1 MMLRTK
7 QTTKTAISILPSSS
21 ATPPSDWCAC
31 CRRQQR
37 IEMIADALLRHGT
50 LTGMDI
56 EAFTDPRS
64 PNSLI
69 KSAAICSFE
78 SSSAMSSGIAAA

>member
-1 MMLRTK
+1 
-7 QTTKTAISILPSSS
+7 
-21 ATPPSDWCAC
+21 
-31 CRRQQR
+31 
-37 IEMIADALLRHGT
+37 MIADALLRHGT